1 MPEERINGLQEQ
13 VRPVEIAIDGEFIR
27 HMNEQLGVFYNEV
40 VKNNISFS
48 DRFVKNYLDKTHHT
62 CSGLLLF
69 GIPEDALKIGI
80 THELLIKYKEK
91 FEKDDNNQ

>member
-27 HMNEQLGVFYNEV
+27 RMNERMEEIYNI
-40 VKNNISFS
+40 KMQNDISFS